1 MMSYTILLIDDDAQ
15 FRKLMEL
22 RLRSFLGPA
31 QCLHH
36 GSIQEAR
43 SYLTSKEAVAI
54 DLVVLD
60 HHLADG
66 KGLDLLKEGALEGMA
81 VLTMS
86 SDPDP
91 EILGEVVKAGAAY
104 FLPKSSAADP
114 TLKPLV
120 LGLIERNRLVREVQR
135 LRTETTIIETVKTLV
150 DTLRHEINNP
160 LGAVLGAAYILK
172 TNTNDNPQLA
182 EAARL
187 VEESGQR
194 IKHVLQELSKAVS
207 LESVSKAS
215 QVVFHIPGDEPW
227 EPK

>member
-1 MMSYTILLIDDDAQ
+1 MAYEILLIDDDAQ

-22 RLRSFLGPA
+22 RLKSFLGDA
-31 QCLHH
+31 HCTHYGTIH
-36 GSIQEAR
+36 DAR
-43 SYLTSKEAVAI
+43 TYLTQPEAI
-54 DLVVLD
+54 TPDLVVLD
-60 HHLADG
+60 HHMVDG
-66 KGLDLLKEGALEGMA
+66 KGSDLLREGVLEGLA

-91 EILGEVVKAGAAY
+91 EILGEVVRAGADY
-104 FLPKSSAADP
+104 FLPKSSASEP
-114 TLKPLV
+114 TVRPLV
-120 LGLIERNRLVREVQR
+120 LGLIERNRLAREVQR
-135 LRTETTIIETVKTLV
+135 LRTEATVMDTVKTLV

-160 LGAVLGAAYILK
+160 LGAVLGAAYIFK

-194 IKHVLQELSKAVS
+194 IKYVLQELSKAVS
-207 LESVSKAS
+207 LESVNKAS

-227 EPK
+227 EQK